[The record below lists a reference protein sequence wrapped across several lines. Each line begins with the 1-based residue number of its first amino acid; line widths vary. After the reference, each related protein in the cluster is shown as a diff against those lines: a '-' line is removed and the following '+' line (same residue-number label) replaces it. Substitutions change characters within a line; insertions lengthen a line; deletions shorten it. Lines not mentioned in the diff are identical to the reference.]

1 MENIINV
8 LLETW
13 KSIPTWVQALPL
25 LFGGWLLATVL
36 RLLVSGLLGLIGLD
50 RAGERSGINE
60 FLRKGMVNYM
70 PSKLGGVM
78 VFWIVLGGVFVK
90 VAQMLDVGIVKVL
103 STRLGEVIPGI
114 IVATLIGILGIVIVA
129 FLGNFTSTLARN
141 AGFPHANLVGRVIKW
156 VGTILVCLIAFEQ
169 VSIGKTLLSPLVQIL
184 VGAVAFGTAL
194 AFGLGCKDL
203 ARDFALRLLAALRER
218 NRAATKSDLEG

>member
-1 MENIINV
+1 MENIVNP
-8 LLETW
+8 LLKTW
-13 KSIPTWVQALPL
+13 KSIPTWIQVLPL

-50 RAGERSGINE
+50 RTGEQAGINE

-70 PSKLGGVM
+70 PSRLGGVL

-90 VAQMLDVGIVKVL
+90 VAQMLDVGIVRIL
-103 STRLGEVIPGI
+103 SRRLDEIIPEI
-114 IVATLIGILGIVIVA
+114 IVATLFGILGIVIVA
-129 FLGNFTSTLARN
+129 FLGNFIRTLVRN
-141 AGFPHANLVGRVIKW
+141 AGFPHADLVGRVIKW

-203 ARDFALRLLAALRER
+203 ARDFALRLLATLRER
-218 NRAATKSDLEG
+218 KRAATKSDLEG